1 MLYLSTENLSLIIH
15 ITMVKNLSSTVMQFH
30 TLTNSRFLML
40 TSGIPDSPRRL
51 NMTSI
56 LFMKRK
62 MLKIVMNSFI
72 FFFVAVTAVSTSHK
86 IHMIW
91 SISYGPKYWIGLKW
105 IQQWNAAIMDA
116 LNELD
121 DAVDGHSNIRLSKRA
136 ISRIGTIGRQFDDQ
150 RDEFGNVIDGGTVHY
165 KKWATICNK
174 FEVLWT
180 IW

>member
-1 MLYLSTENLSLIIH
+1 
-15 ITMVKNLSSTVMQFH
+15 MVKNLSSTVMQFH

-62 MLKIVMNSFI
+62 MLKIVFNSFI
-72 FFFVAVTAVSTSHK
+72 FFFVVVTAVSTCHMN
-86 IHMIW
+86 HMIW
-91 SISYGPKYWIGLKW
+91 SISYVPKNWTGLKW

-121 DAVDGHSNIRLSKRA
+121 DAVDGHGTIRLSKRA
-136 ISRIGTIGRQFDDQ
+136 ISRIGTIGRQFDDE

-165 KKWATICNK
+165 KKWVIIWNK

>member
-62 MLKIVMNSFI
+62 MLKIVLNSFI

-91 SISYGPKYWIGLKW
+91 SISYGPKY
-105 IQQWNAAIMDA
+105 
-116 LNELD
+116 
-121 DAVDGHSNIRLSKRA
+121 
-136 ISRIGTIGRQFDDQ
+136 
-150 RDEFGNVIDGGTVHY
+150 
-165 KKWATICNK
+165 
-174 FEVLWT
+174 
-180 IW
+180 